1 MSSGVDDSLATLW
14 LAHDGLHGL
23 LMLLALCSI
32 RILVV
37 FVVLPASSD
46 QVLSG
51 GVRNG
56 VVYAISLFI
65 AAGQPADT
73 LGRLDGM
80 TMAIIVGKEMFIG
93 LVIGYTASSVFWIAQ
108 SVGVIIDNMAGFNNI
123 QTSNPLRGEQSTP
136 ISNVLIQMAIVLF
149 YVSGGMLLLLGAIFE
164 SFRWWPLTA
173 TMPSLDAMTQSFLIG
188 RVDTIAS
195 ATVKLAAP
203 VMLVLVLVDLAFGL
217 VAKAADKLEPT
228 SLSQPVR
235 GAIALLMLV
244 LLTGSLVEQVKT
256 EFTFANFQ
264 ALVQR
269 GTLGAGGPAPR

>member
-1 MSSGVDDSLATLW
+1 MSAGVDDSLATLW

-23 LMLLALCSI
+23 LILLALCSI

-37 FVVLPASSD
+37 FVVLPAASD

-65 AAGQPADT
+65 AAGQPADA
-73 LGRLDGM
+73 LVRLDGM
-80 TMAIIVGKEMFIG
+80 TMGIIVGKEMFIG

-203 VMLVLVLVDLAFGL
+203 VMLVLALVDLGFGL

-235 GAIALLMLV
+235 SSSNS
-244 LLTGSLVEQVKT
+244 TYHSSH
-256 EFTFANFQ
+256 
-264 ALVQR
+264 
-269 GTLGAGGPAPR
+269 GPAPWSFWRWPTSL

>member
-1 MSSGVDDSLATLW
+1 MNPN
-14 LAHDGLHGL
+14 DGLAALWSSHEGLLAL
-23 LMLLALCSI
+23 LMLLALCSV

-37 FVVLPASSD
+37 FVVLPAASD

-73 LGRLDGM
+73 LSKIDGM
-80 TMAIIVGKEMFIG
+80 TMLIIVGKEMFIG

-149 YVSGGMLLLLGAIFE
+149 YVSGGMLFLLGALFE

-173 TMPSLDAMTQSFLIG
+173 SLPSLDAMTQSFLIS

-203 VMLVLVLVDLAFGL
+203 VMLVLVLIDLGFGL

-244 LLTGSLVEQVKT
+244 LLTGALVEQVKT
-256 EFTFANFQ
+256 EFTFEHFQ

-269 GTLGAGGPAPR
+269 GTLGAHGPAPR